1 MVRSLAK
8 LNMFRRLTKIAALAG
23 ATLVV
28 TASAASATPCAF
40 EPQGEGRVT
49 AIIDGRSFRLQDGR
63 ELRLAGIE
71 PAFPEQS
78 AGKPARALTA
88 LLAGRDVRLSGEDDT
103 PDRYGRQLAFVWLL
117 PDETLVQREL
127 LALGEAIASTDVSDK
142 DCAASL
148 LGAEATAR
156 EAKRGI
162 WADATAIKNTESP
175 GDILAGI
182 GRYML
187 VEGKVL
193 SVRQAGATTYLNFGR
208 NWTRDFAVTIPR
220 RALDNLVAGGFVP
233 KSLENKRIRVR
244 GFVEARSGPRI
255 EVVRAGQIELIRD
268 K

>member
-1 MVRSLAK
+1 MVASFRQAERMRCTGRAMVRSLAK
-8 LNMFRRLTKIAALAG
+8 LNMFRRLIEIAGAAG

-162 WADATAIKNTESP
+162 WADATAIKHRKS
-175 GDILAGI
+175 
-182 GRYML
+182 GRYFGWDWAL
-187 VEGKVL
+187 YAGRGQGVVRPASGGNHL
-193 SVRQAGATTYLNFGR
+193 SEFWTKLDTGLCCDYSTAGARQFGG
-208 NWTRDFAVTIPR
+208 R
-220 RALDNLVAGGFVP
+220 RLCT
-233 KSLENKRIRVR
+233 
-244 GFVEARSGPRI
+244 
-255 EVVRAGQIELIRD
+255 
-268 K
+268 